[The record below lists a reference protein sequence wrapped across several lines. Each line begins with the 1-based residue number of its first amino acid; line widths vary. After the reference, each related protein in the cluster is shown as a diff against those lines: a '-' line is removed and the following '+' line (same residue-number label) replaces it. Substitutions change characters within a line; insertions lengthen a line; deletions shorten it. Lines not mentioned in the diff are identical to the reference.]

1 MLSARAGTILK
12 SIVGQYIDKA
22 VPVPSQYIAGD
33 PELKVSP
40 ATIRNEMALLEQEGY
55 IIRPHISAGSIPSD
69 KGYRYY
75 VESLENIQ
83 LPKAEQRFVSHLFL
97 QVEKEVEQWLN
108 LASTLLAQLVKN
120 LAIVTLPKPTD
131 CKFKHIELVPLRD
144 SLALLVLILYGA
156 KVKQKLITFNHVLTQ
171 PELTTIANR
180 LNDFYSGMTSRQ
192 LKAND
197 MELSQTE
204 QQITGLLVEMMRTE
218 DAQELEE
225 PHLDGLHFI
234 LGQPEFT
241 GGHQG
246 RNLMELVEQRNLLKT
261 IIPTE
266 LPQYKLHVIIGK
278 ENEAEAFHDYS
289 VVFSQYGIPDE
300 AVGTIG
306 VIGPTRM
313 PYAHT
318 IPTVDYLSSILSEL
332 VAGLYGR

>member
-1 MLSARAGTILK
+1 MLSARTGTILK

-22 VPVPSQYIAGD
+22 VPVPSQYIASD
-33 PELKVSP
+33 PELNVSP
-40 ATIRNEMALLEQEGY
+40 ATIRNEMAHLEQEGY

-83 LPKAEQRFVSHLFL
+83 LPQAEQRFVSHLFL

-108 LASTLLAQLVKN
+108 LASTLLSQLVKN
-120 LAIVTLPKPTD
+120 LAIVTLPKPAD
-131 CKFKHIELVPLRD
+131 CKYKHVELVSLRD

-156 KVKQKLITFNHVLTQ
+156 KVKQKLITFNHVLPQ
-171 PELTTIANR
+171 LELTAIANR
-180 LNDFYSGMTSRQ
+180 LNDSYSGMTGRQ
-192 LKAND
+192 IKARD

-204 QQITGLLVEMMRTE
+204 QQITDLLVEIMHTE
-218 DAQELEE
+218 DEQEIEE

-266 LPQYKLHVIIGK
+266 LPHYRLHVIIGK
-278 ENEAEAFHDYS
+278 ENEAEALHNYS

-318 IPTVDYLSSILSEL
+318 IPTVNYLSSILSEL
-332 VAGLYGR
+332 VAVLYGR